1 MINAN
6 LRLVISVARKYQGQ
20 GLPLGDLIQEG
31 MLGLIRAVE
40 KFDWRKGF
48 KFSTYGT
55 LWIRQAIGRGLAN
68 SGRTV
73 RLPVHIVA
81 RARKIADAER
91 KLAVELGREPA
102 EEEIAAFVELPLDE
116 VADIRRA
123 DRGPT
128 SLDQGVGEDGE
139 TALGD
144 LIAGDGPPSRTRS
157 WPAEDERLREAVDTL
172 PEAERDVITLRF
184 GLDREQPV
192 ALRETGRR
200 LGLSSERVRQLED
213 RALRRSRRTRPS
225 RRCARPPN
233 CRMSCPGAAST
244 GVRVLPHGG
253 QTPSLAVRLAKYWS
267 MPGMPPRRWRRAAG
281 PLRCPRG
288 LFARPSSSGS
298 APSPS
303 GATTRAASR
312 SGTQPR
318 RRRVRRPARACSAEA
333 DQASPARR
341 RARDRLLHLPA
352 RQARERR
359 ERRGDSR
366 SDCTSISRISTVPSR
381 GCSRA
386 SHQTIVCPWGP
397 RPRGTA
403 WSSPQGV
410 GPIGADPRDARP
422 GRRGSPQPARWPSP
436 SRGRTTRA
444 SSRPAPAAGAGARA
458 GR

>member
-81 RARKIADAER
+81 RARKIQDAER
-91 KLAVELGREPA
+91 KLAVEFGRSPS

-128 SLDQGVGEDGE
+128 SLDQGVGEDGD

-144 LIAGDGPPSRTRS
+144 LIAHDGPSVEDEVV
-157 WPAEDERLREAVDTL
+157 AGIEDERLREAVDTL
-172 PEAERDVITLRF
+172 PDAERDVITLRF
-184 GLDREQPV
+184 GLDREQPQ

-213 RALRRSRRTRPS
+213 RALRRLAQDDAVSALRE
-225 RRCARPPN
+225 
-233 CRMSCPGAAST
+233 AA
-244 GVRVLPHGG
+244 
-253 QTPSLAVRLAKYWS
+253 
-267 MPGMPPRRWRRAAG
+267 
-281 PLRCPRG
+281 
-288 LFARPSSSGS
+288 
-298 APSPS
+298 
-303 GATTRAASR
+303 
-312 SGTQPR
+312 
-318 RRRVRRPARACSAEA
+318 
-333 DQASPARR
+333 
-341 RARDRLLHLPA
+341 
-352 RQARERR
+352 
-359 ERRGDSR
+359 
-366 SDCTSISRISTVPSR
+366 
-381 GCSRA
+381 
-386 SHQTIVCPWGP
+386 
-397 RPRGTA
+397 
-403 WSSPQGV
+403 
-410 GPIGADPRDARP
+410 
-422 GRRGSPQPARWPSP
+422 
-436 SRGRTTRA
+436 
-444 SSRPAPAAGAGARA
+444 
-458 GR
+458 